1 MTRIR
6 SRTLTQITIAPAV
19 IACFVL
25 ASSTAQAQP
34 PRQSGQG
41 GQYGRARQACDDA
54 ASRAGYQVM
63 RRDRENVNGGTYQ
76 LPMHV
81 SHGATQTDVTCSYDM
96 QRGVASVPPWVDR
109 NINNGMN
116 NGINTAYGRGRNSP
130 ERAQRLC
137 ENYVNG
143 RRGYHATQVGTPTQ
157 HGQRQWDV
165 PVTVQRNGRG
175 EQTVTCRYN
184 TANGKLSLH

>member
-1 MTRIR
+1 MTRIF
-6 SRTLTQITIAPAV
+6 SRTLTQITIAPAL

-34 PRQSGQG
+34 PRQTGML
-41 GQYGRARQACDDA
+41 GRARQACDDA

-63 RRDRENVNGGTYQ
+63 RRDRENVNGSTYQ

-81 SHGATQTDVTCSYDM
+81 SHGSTQSDVTCSYDM
-96 QRGVASVPPWVDR
+96 QRGVATVPPWVDR
-109 NINNGMN
+109 AGNYGNNGN
-116 NGINTAYGRGRNSP
+116 NGNNGYGRGRTSP

>member
-1 MTRIR
+1 MTRIF
-6 SRTLTQITIAPAV
+6 SRTLTQITIAPAL

-34 PRQSGQG
+34 PRQAGQT
-41 GQYGRARQACDDA
+41 GQYGRARQACDA
-54 ASRAGYQVM
+54 AAAQAGYQVM
-63 RRDRENVNGGTYQ
+63 RRDRENVNGSSYQ

-81 SHGATQTDVTCSYDM
+81 SHGSTQSDVTCSYDM

-109 NINNGMN
+109 NRTDNLRNGR
-116 NGINTAYGRGRNSP
+116 TSP

-143 RRGYHATQVGTPTQ
+143 RRGYHATQVGTPVQ

-175 EQTVTCRYN
+175 DQTVTCRYN

>member
-1 MTRIR
+1 MTRIL

-34 PRQSGQG
+34 PRQT

-63 RRDRENVNGGTYQ
+63 RRDRENVNGSTYQ

-81 SHGATQTDVTCSYDM
+81 SHGSTQTDVTCSYDM

-109 NINNGMN
+109 NGIN
-116 NGINTAYGRGRNSP
+116 NGINQGINTANGRGRNSP

-143 RRGYHATQVGTPTQ
+143 RRGYHVVQVGTPLQ

-175 EQTVTCRYN
+175 EQNVTCRYN
-184 TANGKLSLH
+184 TANGKLSLK